1 MNRGAKRI
9 GRQSLHTARSATLA
23 VLLAACASSGGG
35 TPGGG
40 RPPAGAG
47 AGPMDGGMPGRRG
60 DVLAPVDMNKMLQSL
75 GVLSS
80 GLPLPFSGTIAA
92 LPGTTPDSTLV
103 LVSISMPTIGLTFQR
118 ENDRFRG
125 GYSVAIEVRSN
136 GSVLN
141 RVESTQT
148 VRVVSYKETQ
158 RGEESVLFQQPIAV
172 APGTYTIGVLIK
184 DGSSSRSSTQEA
196 QVTIPRFGD
205 RPSTPIIVQEA
216 RPRSSATDALD
227 LIANTRNTLV
237 VGRETELPLYVEVRD
252 TSAAGVPL
260 NIAVRDNRNAV
271 VWQDSVVMPRRI
283 DLASAVI
290 RVPVTPLG
298 FGTLTAQVWRP
309 RSADTASLPL
319 LISFGEDLPIASFD
333 DIVSYLRFFASAA
346 RLNALRM
353 GPPEQRAAAWANF
366 MRETDPI
373 SVTPQNEA
381 LRDYFQ
387 RIRIANQRFRE
398 DGTGGWLS
406 DRGSAFVALGE
417 PDRML
422 DQNGNL
428 PQETSMGQRG
438 RLQVW
443 DYTGE
448 RLRLI
453 FVDQNGFGRWRFYGS
468 SLSDFQAALQ
478 RRLNR

>member
-9 GRQSLHTARSATLA
+9 GRQSLHAARNAALG
-23 VLLAACASSGGG
+23 VLLAACASSGG
-35 TPGGG
+35 
-40 RPPAGAG
+40 RPAGAG
-47 AGPMDGGMPGRRG
+47 AGAGPTDGGAAARRG
-60 DVLAPVDMNKMLQSL
+60 DVLTPVDMNKMLQSL

-92 LPGTTPDSTLV
+92 LPGATPDSALV

-125 GYSVAIEVRSN
+125 GYSVAVEVRAN
-136 GSVLN
+136 GSVVS
-141 RVESTQT
+141 RVESNET
-148 VRVVSYKETQ
+148 VRVVSFKETQ
-158 RGEESVLFQQPIAV
+158 RGDESVLFQQPMAV

-184 DGSSSRSSTQEA
+184 DGASSRSSTQEA
-196 QVTIPRFGD
+196 QVTIPRFGAQ
-205 RPSTPIIVQEA
+205 PSAPIIVQEA
-216 RPRSSATDALD
+216 RPRGRSTDPVD

-252 TSAAGVPL
+252 STPAGVPL
-260 NIAVRDNRNAV
+260 NIAVRDSRNSV
-271 VWQDSVVMPRRI
+271 VWQDSVVLPRRA

-290 RVPVTPLG
+290 RVPVIPLG

-309 RSADTASLPL
+309 RGADTASLPL
-319 LISFGEDLPIASFD
+319 LVSFGEDLPIASLD
-333 DIVSYLRFFASAA
+333 DIVSYLRFFASAG

-353 GPPEQRAAAWANF
+353 GTPEQRAAAWANF

-428 PQETSMGQRG
+428 PQDMNIGQRG

-453 FVDQNGFGRWRFYGS
+453 FVDQNGFGRWRFFGS